1 MIHIIFVVDV
11 SKSMSGSKIES
22 ALETMRELSDSSH
35 NLYSII
41 TFANRENT
49 ICEYIRFDHEL
60 LKKIN
65 VTSGLSN
72 INTAMSKV
80 KQLLEKYKKPSVLLC
95 LTDSLFSSSFLNS
108 KIDNSL
114 LLDKII
120 VSYTTTNL
128 TQFYSKD
135 FSVFHNDEKG
145 LKEIS
150 SRIMER
156 ANSIEETKNN
166 EENEE
171 KSVNVSET
179 SEEEDLNFDKDDPK
193 WN

>member
-1 MIHIIFVVDV
+1 MTQ
-11 SKSMSGSKIES
+11 E
-22 ALETMRELSDSSH
+22 
-35 NLYSII
+35 
-41 TFANRENT
+41 
-49 ICEYIRFDHEL
+49 
-60 LKKIN
+60 
-65 VTSGLSN
+65 
-72 INTAMSKV
+72 KV

-171 KSVNVSET
+171 KSVNVSKT